1 MIYKKI
7 KTEHLIFINLFT
19 NFNYDFRFIIIF
31 IKLENQ
37 FLDILYLN
45 LTSYSFVILNI
56 VLILF

>member
-1 MIYKKI
+1 MIYKKF

-37 FLDILYLN
+37 F
-45 LTSYSFVILNI
+45 
-56 VLILF
+56 

>member
-37 FLDILYLN
+37 F
-45 LTSYSFVILNI
+45 
-56 VLILF
+56 